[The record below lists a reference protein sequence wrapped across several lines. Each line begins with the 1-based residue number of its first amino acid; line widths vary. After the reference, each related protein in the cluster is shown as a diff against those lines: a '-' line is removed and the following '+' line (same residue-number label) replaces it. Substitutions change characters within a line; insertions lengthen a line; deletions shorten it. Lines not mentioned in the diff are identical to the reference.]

1 MKPNALGRPPKP
13 NALGHAVKPSEK
25 KPEPPMPYENTPRPL
40 FEPVARLRALRS
52 VELRTPAFTESADF
66 YREVW
71 GLEPVEQEADATWL
85 RGTGEEHH
93 VLHLARGEQNGL
105 GRITFAVATPAEIDE
120 AARRLLARSLVPV
133 AGPGPLDQVGGG
145 YGLRFTDPEGR
156 LIELSA
162 QTHAVTP
169 RGRDAAVPVG
179 VTHTVLN
186 TTDIDAAVAFYT
198 SVLGL
203 RVSDWSEHQMAFLRC
218 NADHHCI
225 AFNQA
230 EWTSLN
236 HVAYEMTSVDHFMR
250 GLGRLRHHGINP
262 QWGPGRHGPGNNTF
276 SYFTDPA
283 GLVCEYTSEVAQIVE
298 DAWIAKVWRR
308 TPDLSDLWGTAGP
321 PSPGIRGHMAGTP
334 DPGPLATPT
343 DAPEE
348 VTA

>member
-1 MKPNALGRPPKP
+1 MPTD
-13 NALGHAVKPSEK
+13 EE
-25 KPEPPMPYENTPRPL
+25 PENQMTHQNRTAYENVHARPAVL
-40 FEPVARLRALRS
+40 PEPVARLRALRS
-52 VELRTPAFTESADF
+52 VELHTPAFTESTDF
-66 YREVW
+66 YTEVW
-71 GLEPVEQEADATWL
+71 GLEPVEQDRDATWL

-93 VLHLARGEQNGL
+93 VLALTRGERNGL

-120 AARRLLARSLVPV
+120 AARRLLARGIVPV

-230 EWTSLN
+230 AWASLN

-298 DAWIAKVWRR
+298 DTWIAKVWRR

-321 PSPGIRGHMAGTP
+321 PSQKIRCHMAGEP
-334 DPGPLATPT
+334 DAGPLAPAT
-343 DAPEE
+343 DE
-348 VTA
+348 VSA

>member
-1 MKPNALGRPPKP
+1 MAHENLHARPT
-13 NALGHAVKPSEK
+13 A
-25 KPEPPMPYENTPRPL
+25 RR
-40 FEPVARLRALRS
+40 EPVARLRALRS
-52 VELRTPAFTESADF
+52 VELHTPAFTESADF
-66 YREVW
+66 YSEVW
-71 GLEPVEQEADATWL
+71 GLEPVEREADATWL

-93 VLHLARGEQNGL
+93 VLALTRGERNGL

-120 AARRLLARSLVPV
+120 AARRLLARGIVPV
-133 AGPGPLDQVGGG
+133 TGPGPLDQVGGG

-162 QTHAVTP
+162 QTHAVAP
-169 RGRDAAVPVG
+169 RGRDSAVPVG

-230 EWTSLN
+230 EWASLN

-250 GLGRLRHHGINP
+250 GLGRLRHHGIDP

-308 TPDLSDLWGTAGP
+308 IPELSDLWGTAGA
-321 PSPGIRGHMAGTP
+321 PSARIRCHMAGEP
-334 DPGPLATPT
+334 DPGPLAPAT
-343 DAPEE
+343 DE
-348 VTA
+348 VSA